1 MQMNEY
7 QALARRTQ
15 NAQLGLRERKEHAL
29 MGMISELGE
38 ICGCYQK
45 THQGHPLIVND
56 VIDELGDLMWFI
68 AEFCDTLRVDMGYV
82 AERNIDKL
90 RGRYPEGFAAERSL
104 HRANES
110 TVQHEYHGERGPL
123 RITCYGDREECAHF
137 CDGNCGLYDRP
148 CAEIHVDMIKED
160 GEE

>member
-7 QALARRTQ
+7 QLLARRTQ
-15 NAQLGLRERKEHAL
+15 NPKLGLKERKEHAL

-56 VIDELGDLMWFI
+56 VIDELGDLLWFI
-68 AEFCDTLRVDMGYV
+68 AEYCDTLRVDLKHV

-90 RGRYPEGFAAERSL
+90 KGRYPVGFAEERSL
-104 HRANES
+104 HRDAPV
-110 TVQHEYHGERGPL
+110 TTHEYNGEYGPL
-123 RITCYGDREECAHF
+123 RITCYGDRDECAYF
-137 CDGNCGLYDRP
+137 FDGSCALYDRP
-148 CAEIHVDMIKED
+148 CAEIHIDMLKGD